1 MDVMQYDDAFISVY
15 ECMPGWL
22 GLARRTSRVVT
33 GLRTIQVNVGVGRAK
48 WQSLEA

>member
-22 GLARRTSRVVT
+22 GLAWLG
-33 GLRTIQVNVGVGRAK
+33 GLPALLRD
-48 WQSLEA
+48 